1 MKIFFFFLNIMPD
14 KEWEEEETYRRIVR
28 EDEKSET
35 EKTQLRWEFYFN
47 SNGRPEGLGKSI
59 NVFSIMTDHNQAI
72 WTIL

>member
-1 MKIFFFFLNIMPD
+1 MPD

-47 SNGRPEGLGKSI
+47 SNGRPAGLGKSI